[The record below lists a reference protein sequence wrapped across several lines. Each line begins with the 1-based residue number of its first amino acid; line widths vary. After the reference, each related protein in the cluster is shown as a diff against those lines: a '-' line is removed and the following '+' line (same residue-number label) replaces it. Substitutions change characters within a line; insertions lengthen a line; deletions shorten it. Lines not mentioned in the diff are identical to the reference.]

1 MNTNIQTI
9 LAAYDGSEESQ
20 KALNYAVNLAN
31 EKKDVVL
38 HVVTVY
44 QPVHTLA
51 YTYANYPVEQASREL
66 KEQNEELLEKLKS
79 DVSVQTDVPIIT
91 KAIEGYPGNVLTH
104 YASMNSIDLIV
115 IGSRG
120 LSGVKEFFLGS
131 TSHYVVQ
138 KAECPVL
145 VIK

>member
-1 MNTNIQTI
+1 MNTIQNI
-9 LAAYDGSEESQ
+9 LVAYDGSEESQ
-20 KALNYAVNLAN
+20 RALDYAVNFAYEN
-31 EKKDVVL
+31 EKIVL
-38 HVVTVY
+38 HLITVY
-44 QPVHTLA
+44 QPAFSIA
-51 YTYANYPVEQASREL
+51 YTYANYPVEQANYEL
-66 KEQNEELLEKLKS
+66 KEKNEEMIQNVK
-79 DVSVQTDVPIIT
+79 TDLSFKTNLSIVA

-120 LSGVKEFFLGS
+120 LSGVKELFLGS
-131 TSHYVVQ
+131 VSHHVVQ